1 MSPQTVKIT
10 KVFILLGMLFS
21 LNLCAQKDSLIVF
34 PEIEVDE
41 ERIMSDE
48 AYKYTS
54 SSYIDKSMIEESN
67 SLQISSVFRE
77 IPGIFIRDYG
87 GLGGIKT
94 VSMRGTFANQ
104 TLFMIDGLP
113 INSGQTGVVDISTIP
128 ISLLEGVEVFQGGA
142 SGVFGANSIGGAINL
157 QTKESNEYTNI
168 ALQYGSFSSYGV
180 SASKG
185 FEIGKSNLS
194 IGGEYYNSEGD
205 YPFVITQFGEEIRT
219 DRDNSG
225 IENIVLNANFKT
237 KFYKFDY
244 SFTGIARSTERGV
257 PGAAIQGVIEN
268 ETAKI
273 SEKELLA
280 INSFKYKTDN
290 SEYYL
295 KSIAKVNDF
304 NYTDDFVFGKSGSID
319 NLYINRDVL
328 TRIGGKNTFNELQFS
343 YYLDAAYVDLRGDM
357 LQPDVENEIIRKS
370 IAGNIK
376 GEYFRVLNE
385 NNSFSVIASSRFD
398 GISEFEPQIT
408 PFLGVYYYNKKYDI
422 TFRANYSRNF
432 RVPTFNELYYLNFGN
447 TDLRPELSNSVNLGL
462 SYKYKNLQLDV
473 DVYNITTK
481 DLIVSVPNSPIS
493 WSAQNFGEVLSRGIE
508 LKLNWEMIE
517 DYLNTSYS
525 YTYRKVLDEN
535 NRSLTYQ
542 NLIPYMPEELLN
554 FVVRANLLY
563 FKLYGN
569 LNYTSFSYS
578 SAANTYESIIEPYTL
593 ADITI
598 QKDFNFSETKYTI
611 LFSINNILNKE
622 YEIIRNFPMP
632 GINFNSTIK
641 VKI

>member
-1 MSPQTVKIT
+1 MIPQKVKFT
-10 KVFILLGMLFS
+10 KVFILLGMIFVV
-21 LNLCAQKDSLIVF
+21 NLYAQKDSLIVL
-34 PEIEVDE
+34 PEIQVDDDK
-41 ERIMSDE
+41 IMSDE

-54 SSYIDKSMIEESN
+54 SSYIDKSMIEQSN

-77 IPGIFIRDYG
+77 VPGIFIRDYG

-113 INSGQTGVVDISTIP
+113 LNSGQTGVVDISTIP
-128 ISLLEGVEVFQGGA
+128 ISLLGGVEIFQGGA

-157 QTKESNEYTNI
+157 QTKESNEYTDI
-168 ALQYGSFSSYGV
+168 AMQYGSFSSYGV

-194 IGGEYYNSEGD
+194 IGGEYYNSAGD
-205 YPFVITQFGEEIRT
+205 YPFEINQFGKEVRT
-219 DRDNSG
+219 DRDNSK
-225 IENIVLNANFKT
+225 IENYVINANIKT
-237 KFYKFDY
+237 KLYNFDY
-244 SFTGIARSTERGV
+244 TFTGIIRNTDRGV

-273 SEKELLA
+273 SERELLA
-280 INSFKYKTDN
+280 INSLKYNIDN

-304 NYTDDFVFGKSGSID
+304 NYTDDFVFGSSGTID

-328 TRIGGKNTFNELQFS
+328 TRIGGKNTFDELQLS
-343 YYLDAAYVDLRGDM
+343 YYFDAAYVDLRGDM
-357 LQPDVENEIIRKS
+357 LQPDAENEIIRKS
-370 IAGNIK
+370 IAGNIE
-376 GEYFRVLNE
+376 GEYVRVFNE

-398 GISEFEPQIT
+398 AISEFEPQIT
-408 PFLGVYYYNKKYDI
+408 PFLGIYYKNKKYDF
-422 TFRANYSRNF
+422 TLRANYSRNF
-432 RVPTFNELYYLNFGN
+432 RVPTFNELYYLNYGN
-447 TDLRPELSNSVNLGL
+447 TDLKPELSNSLNLGI
-462 SYKYKNLQLDV
+462 SYRFKKLQLDV
-473 DVYNITTK
+473 DVYNINTR

-508 LKLNWEMIE
+508 FKLNWEIIE

-525 YTYRKVLDEN
+525 YTYRKVSDEN
-535 NRSLTYQ
+535 NQSLTYQ
-542 NLIPYMPEELLN
+542 NLIPYMPEELIN
-554 FVVRANLLY
+554 FSLRTNLVIFKILANVS
-563 FKLYGN
+563 
-569 LNYTSFSYS
+569 YTSFSYS
-578 SAANTYESIIEPYTL
+578 SSSNAYESIIEPYTL
-593 ADITI
+593 GDITI
-598 QKDFNFSETKYTI
+598 EKDFIYNSTEYSI
-611 LFSINNILNKE
+611 LFSINNLLDEK